1 MTLAQLDRILAARS
15 TVTFIVAAALLL
27 ALLGL
32 LDMLTGPELS
42 FSVFYLAPIVIV
54 TWYAGFGLGALT
66 AVAAALVWLAVDRF
80 EGGQH
85 SQAFIPY
92 WNMGVRLLFFLIV
105 AYLLARLEHELRQE
119 ESLARTDM
127 LTGLPN
133 SRHFHQEIEYEIQR
147 AARYDH
153 PFSVAYVDLD
163 DFKAINDNF
172 GHLVGDEVLREVA
185 NCLRESLRRPDIA
198 ARLGG
203 DEFAILLPETDVEG
217 ARAILNRLQG
227 ALRVAMRRHAWPV
240 TFSIGAMT
248 FLQPPESVE
257 DVLQRT
263 DRLMYTVK
271 SAGKNDINLGVYRGA
286 TGTTAGPAARNR

>member
-133 SRHFHQEIEYEIQR
+133 SRHFHQETEYEIQR